1 MSAARRPMDYK
12 LVGLVAVLLAA
23 GLVSLFSASALMADR
38 QFSDPYYYLKRQLL
52 WTALGLAAAAFLARM
67 DYRRL
72 REWVW
77 PALGLTLL
85 FLVAVLFASPVAGV
99 RRWIRLG
106 PVNLQPAEFA
116 KLTVLVFLADYL
128 DRKRSKT
135 ASFAQGLLVPG
146 AVLGAILV
154 PIALAPDLGTP
165 ALLFVTGLFVLFL
178 GGTRLAHLTGT
189 LACAAPVLVFELLR
203 LPYRRQRL
211 LNFLEP
217 FSDAQGAGYQLSQ
230 ALLAV
235 GSGGW
240 LGKGLGG
247 SQLKLMYLPA
257 PHTDFIY
264 PVLCEELGLAGGLG
278 LLGLYTAFLLH
289 GLRVA
294 RRAPDLFGSLLAAGL
309 TLLICLQA
317 FFNMAM
323 SVGLMPTKGLPLPF
337 FSYGGSSML
346 AMLAAVGILA
356 SVSSAS
362 QRPARR
368 PHR

>member
-1 MSAARRPMDYK
+1 MSKARRPADYK
-12 LVGLVAVLLAA
+12 LIALTAVLLAA
-23 GLVSLFSASALMADR
+23 GLLWLFSASALLADR

-52 WTALGLAAAAFLARM
+52 WASLGLGLAAVLART

-77 PALGLTLL
+77 PALGLTILL
-85 FLVAVLFASPVAGV
+85 LVAVLFAPPVAGV

-106 PVNLQPAEFA
+106 PLNLQPAEFA
-116 KLTVLVFLADYL
+116 KLTALLFLADYL

-135 ASFAQGLLVPG
+135 ATFAQGVLVPG
-146 AVLGAILV
+146 AVLAALLV

-165 ALLFVTGLFVLFL
+165 LLIFGTCLLVLFL
-178 GGTRLAHLTGT
+178 GGTRPAHIVGT
-189 LACAAPVLVFELLR
+189 LACAAPVVAFELMR

-257 PHTDFIY
+257 PHTDFIF
-264 PVLCEELGLAGGLG
+264 PVLCEELGLAGGLA
-278 LLGLYTAFLLH
+278 LLGLFTAFLLH

-294 RRAPDLFGSLLAAGL
+294 RRAPDLFGTLLAAGL
-309 TLLICLQA
+309 SLLVCLQA
-317 FFNMAM
+317 LLNMAM
-323 SVGLMPTKGLPLPF
+323 SVGLLPTKGLPLPF

-362 QRPARR
+362 HKPGRR